1 MPPYQKF
8 PTENRSN
15 FVTTFSTF
23 ETFLPL
29 TGSSN
34 RVTKSHLIP
43 CTLVRLRSW
52 LTTPMDSWE
61 GQNVTLW
68 LKVIAQFSNRLPN
81 LVPRVFVPFDQRSTN
96 ERRCKGP
103 IRKSEN
109 IRPPMLRVQQHVVF
123 LFYLR

>member
-43 CTLVRLRSW
+43 CTLIRFRSW

-81 LVPRVFVPFDQRSTN
+81 LVPRVFVPFDQRSTS
-96 ERRCKGP
+96 ERLCKGP
-103 IRKSEN
+103 IRKSVN
-109 IRPPMLRVQQHVVF
+109 IRLPMLRVQRHVVF
-123 LFYLR
+123 LFDLR